1 MVYKKR
7 ILIGIIYFVIG
18 AILYGLFH
26 DVSRIFVLRNLS
38 QTNLFNVYR
47 QVQGGFYEYFSKVP
61 FYLYIQSYLINFL
74 FILSFCLTFFT
85 IIQGRV
91 KFAVVAIISL
101 AIELGQLIDKRFGT
115 FDFVDILIYMLVIL
129 VFYYLEERKKLKE
142 KS

>member
-1 MVYKKR
+1 MFYNSF
-7 ILIGIIYFVIG
+7 ILNLK
-18 AILYGLFH
+18 ILL
-26 DVSRIFVLRNLS
+26 
-38 QTNLFNVYR
+38 
-47 QVQGGFYEYFSKVP
+47 VQN
-61 FYLYIQSYLINFL
+61 LINFL

-115 FDFVDILIYMLVIL
+115 FDFVDILIYMVVIL